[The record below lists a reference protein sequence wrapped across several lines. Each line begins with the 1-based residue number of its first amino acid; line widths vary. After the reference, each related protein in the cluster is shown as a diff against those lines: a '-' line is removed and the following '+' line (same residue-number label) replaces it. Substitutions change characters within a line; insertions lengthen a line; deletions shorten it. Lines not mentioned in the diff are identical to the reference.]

1 MRWRGPALAAAVIA
15 AAAAAALWF
24 ASAPARFDP
33 AVLAAAPQGDPARG
47 AQVFWA
53 AGCASC
59 HAAPGATGQARL
71 RLAGGVAL
79 ATPFGRF
86 VAPNISPDPR
96 DGIGGWSFADFAN
109 ALMRGVAPDGTH
121 LYPAFPYTSYAR
133 MTVADAADLH
143 AFMMTLPPVEGRAA
157 AHEIGFPF
165 NVRRGLG
172 LWKRLFL
179 DARPVVTLGD
189 PSPAVARGQ
198 YLVEA
203 LGHCG
208 ECHTP
213 RNLAG
218 GLDAARWLAGA
229 PAAAGPGKVPNIT
242 PGGAK
247 AGGWSED
254 EIAEFLKSGF
264 TPDFDS
270 AGGAMAEVI
279 LNTAELPDADRA
291 AIAAYLKAVP
301 AIPD

>member
-1 MRWRGPALAAAVIA
+1 MRWRGPVIGAAAV
-15 AAAAAALWF
+15 AAAAALWL
-24 ASAPARFDP
+24 ASAPSRLDP
-33 AVLAAAPQGDPARG
+33 SVLAAAPQGDAARG
-47 AQVFWA
+47 AQVFRA

-59 HAAPGATGQARL
+59 HAAPGATGEARL
-71 RLAGGVAL
+71 RLAGGVVL

-86 VAPNISPDPR
+86 VAPNISPDPH
-96 DGIGGWSFADFAN
+96 DGIGGWSFADFAD
-109 ALMRGVAPDGTH
+109 ALMRGVAPDGTQ

-133 MTVADAADLH
+133 MTLADAADLY
-143 AFMMTLPPVEGRAA
+143 AFVMTLPPVGGRTA
-157 AHEIGFPF
+157 AHEVGFPF
-165 NVRRGLG
+165 NLRRGLG

-179 DARPVVTLGD
+179 DPAPVVAIED

-213 RNLAG
+213 RNFAG
-218 GLDAARWLAGA
+218 GLDTSRWLAGA
-229 PAAAGPGKVPNIT
+229 PAAAGSGKVPNIT
-242 PGGAK
+242 PGAAK
-247 AGGWSED
+247 AGAWSED